1 MYWARPKK
9 DIDGLPGNEKGRSI
23 GKLPFFFVLI
33 YCLEP
38 ICVSYLAK
46 RKTKERVHGNCFSM
60 ALATVC
66 KT

>member
-1 MYWARPKK
+1 MYCAQPEI
-9 DIDGLPGNEKGRSI
+9 DIDELLGNEKGRST
-23 GKLPFFFVLI
+23 GKFLFVLV

-46 RKTKERVHGNCFSM
+46 RKTKERDHRNCFSM
-60 ALATVC
+60 ALTTVY